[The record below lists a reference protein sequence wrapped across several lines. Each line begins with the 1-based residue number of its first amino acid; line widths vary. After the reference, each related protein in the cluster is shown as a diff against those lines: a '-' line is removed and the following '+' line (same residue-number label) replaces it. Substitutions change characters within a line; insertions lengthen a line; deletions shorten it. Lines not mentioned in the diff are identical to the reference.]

1 MRVLVVDPS
10 RHLRNLITTEVT
22 QQGYI
27 ADCCESNEAALV
39 ALGSRQYGLITT
51 ARHLQDGDYTHLVR
65 SIRQHPGYQFTPIL
79 LITSSDE
86 QILFSEALAN
96 GVTDIYCKQQ
106 PAELFAGLRRSLYHC
121 DLRCSGRALVLED
134 TRATAMVL
142 KSMLNSYGMRVD
154 CYDNF
159 ESASAALKETEYDLA
174 IIDLIL
180 KDSHTGLELIHKI
193 RHSSVEA
200 IRNLPTI
207 ALTGYNDSARRIMAF
222 HLGVDDYITKP
233 VMEEELKVRLERVLT
248 RHKLIDQLRERESYL
263 SEMALKDSL
272 TGLYNRHGL
281 SAYLKKR
288 LRSCQK
294 QAIPAV
300 LLALDLDHFKQLNDS
315 MGHPVGDRLLKQ
327 LGDTL
332 NQLIRSDDI
341 AGRTG
346 GDEFILF
353 LHHCDD
359 SAIDHIAAR
368 IKEGIHHEF
377 PGVGCSIG
385 FSHLQPDDSLE
396 SLMVRADKALY
407 RAKHNNKGGV
417 EQL

>member
-1 MRVLVVDPS
+1 LRVLVVDPS

-27 ADCCESNEAALV
+27 ADCCDSNAQALAAI
-39 ALGSRQYGLITT
+39 STTQYGLITT
-51 ARHLQDGDYTHLVR
+51 ARHLTDGDYQDLVR

-79 LITSSDE
+79 LITSSDQ

-134 TRATAMVL
+134 TQATAMVL
-142 KSMLNSYGMRVD
+142 KAMLNSYGMRVD
-154 CYDNF
+154 CY
-159 ESASAALKETEYDLA
+159 ESFDAAAAALEETRYDLA
-174 IIDLIL
+174 MIDLIL

-193 RHSSVEA
+193 RHSADEH
-200 IRNLPTI
+200 IRSMPTI

-288 LRSCQK
+288 LRSCQ
-294 QAIPAV
+294 QLSIPAV
-300 LLALDLDHFKQLNDS
+300 MIALDLDHFKQLNDS

-332 NQLIRSDDI
+332 NQLIRNEDI

-353 LHHCDD
+353 MHHCDKD
-359 SAIDHIAAR
+359 AIEKIAER
-368 IKEGIHHEF
+368 ITEGLHQSF
-377 PGVGCSIG
+377 PDVGCSIG

-396 SLMVRADKALY
+396 SLMIRADKALY
-407 RAKHNNKGGV
+407 KAKHNNKGGV